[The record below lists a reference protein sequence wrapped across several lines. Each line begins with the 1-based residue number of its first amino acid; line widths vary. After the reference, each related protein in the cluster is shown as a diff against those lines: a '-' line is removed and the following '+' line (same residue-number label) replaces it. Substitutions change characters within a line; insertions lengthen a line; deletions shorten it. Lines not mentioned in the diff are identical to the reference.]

1 MGTHKKGFF
10 EKILT
15 SSFKKDGNGS
25 WRVVLKGVPDKQVE
39 ANIIRLLTER
49 LNASADDAAKIV
61 RTVPIILFSD
71 LTSNEAEQIKL
82 RLNETG
88 ARTSISNDPDE
99 LRGLAM
105 VSWPKKVSPDDFV
118 GASESIPSP
127 PPFFPTAAQPPASS
141 KPLPPVAP
149 RPPLPSMT
157 SLPPRPLPS
166 IPPALTP
173 RENRERRMGERP
185 ALPPSSS
192 LPQPVIPF
200 RPMASMPP
208 ASPLPPIPS
217 PVPLEDWRAKF
228 DQLQRLHA
236 EALSKLEKREL
247 ELKEMQDHVRG
258 FMHEAESRQRESQEA
273 TRERD
278 RFRLQ
283 VDVFQQ
289 EIATLKDRLALLE
302 REREETLESL
312 RAEIQQNASARDSLE
327 KVITMLHSEKEA
339 MQTEV
344 GALLKSVKMD
354 LEFRIAELMRPV
366 EPLKGH
372 LKKIEVLLDNFYRQ
386 ETDPDEPE
394 GRGKHRSPKTPPS
407 L

>member
-1 MGTHKKGFF
+1 MVMGTHKKGFF

-39 ANIIRLLTER
+39 ANIVRLLTER

-88 ARTSISNDPDE
+88 ARTSISNDSDE

-127 PPFFPTAAQPPASS
+127 PPFLPSATPSS
-141 KPLPPVAP
+141 AP

-157 SLPPRPLPS
+157 SLPPVKSLPPRPLPS

-185 ALPPSSS
+185 VVPLSSS
-192 LPQPVIPF
+192 LPQPVIPS
-200 RPMASMPP
+200 RPMAPMPP
-208 ASPLPPIPS
+208 ASPLPPIPP
-217 PVPLEDWRAKF
+217 PVPQEDWKAKF

-236 EALSKLEKREL
+236 EALSKLEKQEL

-258 FMHEAESRQRESQEA
+258 FMHEAGSRQRESQEA

-327 KVITMLHSEKEA
+327 KVITMLHSEKET
-339 MQTEV
+339 MQAEV
-344 GALLKSVKMD
+344 GALLKSIKTD

-372 LKKIEVLLDNFYRQ
+372 LKKTEVLLDNFYRQ
-386 ETDPDEPE
+386 DDPDEPE